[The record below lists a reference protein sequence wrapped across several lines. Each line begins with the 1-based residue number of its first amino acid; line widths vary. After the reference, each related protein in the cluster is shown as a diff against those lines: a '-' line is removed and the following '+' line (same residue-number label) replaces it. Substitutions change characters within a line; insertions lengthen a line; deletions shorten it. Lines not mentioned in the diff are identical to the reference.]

1 MTTPGTETTG
11 SEQTSERR
19 GSVLHRL
26 YTGTGAFNVVGQRR
40 RWFLALGLVVVI
52 CLAGIVLRGFN
63 FGIDFVGGTQIT
75 VPSTGDNG
83 RITTQQVEDGYRD
96 AMGHAP
102 EKTQIVGAGGN
113 QTIEL
118 QSRTLGTQE
127 VGQVKESLFNQ
138 LQPHNAQGTADRQA
152 ISDSAVSGTWG
163 GEITRQAIIA
173 LVVFLALV
181 TVFLVFYFE
190 RWMALSAVLAL
201 LYDLSVT
208 AGVYSWTG
216 FEVTPATVIGL
227 LTILGYSLYDTV
239 VVFDKVKENTRGL
252 LGAHRRTYGEAA
264 NLAIN
269 QTLMRSINTSVVG
282 LLPVLGLLI
291 IGAWLFGV
299 DVLRDLGL
307 VQGVGMFVGTF
318 SSVLLATPL
327 LVTFK
332 MRERRYREHAE
343 KVMQRRAGAAGDE
356 RGGRSAG
363 SGHQASSTGNE
374 QPTGTAGE
382 QGAGE
387 EAPAPH
393 ESETGGVPVNVTGGG
408 GDTSARGGTARKP
421 RPGRKPGGR
430 TGRSGQAAK
439 PTGKAK
445 RPSRRR
451 RR

>member
-11 SEQTSERR
+11 SEQGSEQASARR
-19 GSVLHRL
+19 GSVFHQLH
-26 YTGTGAFNVVGQRR
+26 TGTGAFNIVGQRR

-52 CLAGIVLRGFN
+52 CLAGIGLRGFN
-63 FGIDFVGGTQIT
+63 LGIDFVGGTQIT
-75 VPSTGDNG
+75 VPATGDNG

-96 AMGHAP
+96 ALGYVP
-102 EKTQIVGAGGN
+102 ENVQIVGAGGN

-118 QSRTLGTQE
+118 QSRTLDTQE
-127 VGQVKESLFNQ
+127 TDEVKDSLFNQ
-138 LQPHNAQGTADRQA
+138 LRPHNTQGNADPQV

-163 GEITRQAIIA
+163 GEITRQAVIA

-181 TVFLVFYFE
+181 TAFLVFYFE
-190 RWMALSAVLAL
+190 RWMAVSAVLAL

-252 LGAHRRTYGEAA
+252 LGANRRTYGEAA

-299 DVLRDLGL
+299 GVLRDLGL

-318 SSVLLATPL
+318 SSVLLAVPL

-343 KVMQRRAGAAGDE
+343 KVVQRRAGSGGTERRAGSTGDE
-356 RGGRSAG
+356 QPAG
-363 SGHQASSTGNE
+363 ATGQRE
-374 QPTGTAGE
+374 
-382 QGAGE
+382 AGE
-387 EAPAPH
+387 EAPAQH
-393 ESETGGVPVNVTGGG
+393 EPETWSVPVNATGGG
-408 GDTSARGGTARKP
+408 AGTSARSGTARKP
-421 RPGRKPGGR
+421 RPGRKPAGG

-439 PTGKAK
+439 PTGKAG
-445 RPSRRR
+445 RPSGKRRR
-451 RR
+451 